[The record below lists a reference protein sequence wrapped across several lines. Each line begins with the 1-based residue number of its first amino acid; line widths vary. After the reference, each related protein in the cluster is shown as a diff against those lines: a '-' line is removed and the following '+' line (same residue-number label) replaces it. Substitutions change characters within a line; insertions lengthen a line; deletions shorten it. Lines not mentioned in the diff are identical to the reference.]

1 MTDVWLAIIAVAVVV
16 MAAIQVGAIVLG
28 LRLAKRVDQ
37 LSTQLENEMR
47 PLVQNLNGITQE
59 AQRAVRLATAQV
71 ERADR
76 LFGDLAVSAERTM
89 ALAAQVVGGPAQK
102 GMALF
107 SAAKVALSAFRELRE
122 TSRRR
127 QASRAVVVED
137 DESLF
142 IG

>member
-1 MTDVWLAIIAVAVVV
+1 VTDVWLAIIAVAVVV

-28 LRLAKRVDQ
+28 LRLAKRVEQ
-37 LSTQLENEMR
+37 LSTQLETEMR
-47 PLVQNLNGITQE
+47 PLVQNLNGIAEE

-76 LFGDLAVSAERTM
+76 LFGDLAVSAERTL
-89 ALAAQVVGGPAQK
+89 AVAAQVVGGPAQK

-107 SAAKVALSAFRELRE
+107 SAAKVALAAFRELRE
-122 TSRRR
+122 SSRRR
-127 QASRAVVVED
+127 QADRAVMQED